1 MTATF
6 HSNINLA
13 ALILAG
19 GQSSRMGEDK
29 ALISYNGVA
38 ILQHVYQVA
47 AACTENVY
55 VLSPWNERYQ
65 QILSPKC
72 NYLIE
77 SQPGRGPLFGFAE
90 GLSQI
95 SNDWILLL
103 ACDLPLLKVE
113 ILQGWIERLPQL
125 PSSISALAPQR
136 SVIWEPMCA
145 FYRQE
150 VLTELQDFLQAG
162 GRSFQKW
169 FSHIC
174 VEALHVDSEINL
186 MLYNCNTPLDL
197 EEIVNKHRPN
207 PPKP

>member
-1 MTATF
+1 MAATF
-6 HSNINLA
+6 HKVTNLA

-19 GQSSRMGEDK
+19 GQSFRMGEDK
-29 ALISYNGVA
+29 ALISYNDVP

-65 QILSPKC
+65 QILPPECK
-72 NYLIE
+72 YLIE

-95 SNDWILLL
+95 PNDWILLL

-113 ILQGWIERLPQL
+113 ILQGWINQLSELPL
-125 PSSISALAPQR
+125 SIDALVPQR
-136 SVIWEPMCA
+136 SDIWEPMCA
-145 FYRQE
+145 FYRRE
-150 VLTELQDFLQAG
+150 VLAELQGFLQTG

-174 VEALHVDSEINL
+174 VQPLPVDTQTNL

-197 EEIVNKHRPN
+197 EEITNK
-207 PPKP
+207 

>member
-6 HSNINLA
+6 HSNIDLA

-29 ALISYNGVA
+29 ALISYNGVP
-38 ILQHVYQVA
+38 ILQRVYQVA
-47 AACTENVY
+47 TACTENIY

-65 QILSPKC
+65 QILSPECK
-72 NYLIE
+72 YLIE

-95 SNDWILLL
+95 PNDWILLL

-113 ILQGWIERLPQL
+113 VLQGWIERLPQL

-136 SVIWEPMCA
+136 SEIWEPMCA
-145 FYRQE
+145 FYRRE
-150 VLTELQDFLQAG
+150 VLAELQGFLQTG

>member
-6 HSNINLA
+6 HKVTNLA

-29 ALISYNGVA
+29 ALISYNDVP
-38 ILQHVYQVA
+38 ILQHIYQIA

-72 NYLIE
+72 KYLIE

-90 GLSQI
+90 GLTQI
-95 SNDWILLL
+95 SADWILLL
-103 ACDLPLLKVE
+103 ACDLPLLNKE
-113 ILQGWIERLPQL
+113 ILQGWINQLSELPL
-125 PSSISALAPQR
+125 STDALVPQR
-136 SVIWEPMCA
+136 SEIWEPMCA
-145 FYRQE
+145 FYRRE
-150 VLTELQDFLQAG
+150 VLTELQVFLQKG

-174 VEALHVDSEINL
+174 VEALPVDSEISL
-186 MLYNCNTPLDL
+186 MLCNCNTPLDL
-197 EEIVNKHRPN
+197 EEITNK
-207 PPKP
+207 

>member
-145 FYRQE
+145 FYRRE

-174 VEALHVDSEINL
+174 VEALRVDSEINL

>member
-6 HSNINLA
+6 YEVTNLA

-29 ALISYNGVA
+29 ALISYNGLP
-38 ILQHVYQVA
+38 ILQQVYQVA

-72 NYLIE
+72 KYLIE
-77 SQPGRGPLFGFAE
+77 SQSGRGPLFGFAE

-95 SNDWILLL
+95 PNDWILLL

-113 ILQGWIERLPQL
+113 ILQGWINQLSELPL
-125 PSSISALAPQR
+125 SIDALVPQR
-136 SVIWEPMCA
+136 SEIWEPMCA
-145 FYRQE
+145 FYRRE
-150 VLTELQDFLQAG
+150 VLTELKCFLQTG

-174 VEALHVDSEINL
+174 VQPLPVDSEISL
-186 MLYNCNTPLDL
+186 MLHNCNTPLDL
-197 EEIVNKHRPN
+197 ETFK
-207 PPKP
+207 K

>member
-72 NYLIE
+72 KYLIE

-95 SNDWILLL
+95 PNDWILLL

-145 FYRQE
+145 FYRRE

-174 VEALHVDSEINL
+174 VEALSVDSEISL
-186 MLYNCNTPLDL
+186 MLHNCNTPSDL
-197 EEIVNKHRPN
+197 EEIVNKHGLN